1 MSGNTGMFNGQPLI
15 RVQDLG
21 KSFGSID
28 VLKGIT
34 VDIHKGDVV
43 FVVGPSGSGKSTFL
57 RCLNLLEE
65 PTSGHIFFEG
75 TDITDSRTDIDKH
88 RQKMGMVFQQFHLFP
103 HLTALENVMFG
114 PIRVRKMSQ
123 AAAREQA
130 LALLERVGLGERAE
144 HYPSELSGGQQQRV
158 AIARAL
164 AVKPKMMLFDEPTS
178 ALDPELRHEVLKVMR
193 SLADEGMTMIIVT
206 HEIGF
211 ARDVASRLI
220 FIDGGTIAEDGPPD
234 ILLNASSNPRLKEFL
249 QHVS

>member
-1 MSGNTGMFNGQPLI
+1 MSMVEFSA
-15 RVQDLG
+15 VA
-21 KSFGSID
+21 KHFGTTQVLHDINLKID
-28 VLKGIT
+28 AGE
-34 VDIHKGDVV
+34 VV
-43 FVVGPSGSGKSTFL
+43 VIIGPSGSGKSTLL
-57 RCLNLLEE
+57 RCINKLEAISSGTLLVA
-65 PTSGHIFFEG
+65 
-75 TDITDSRTDIDKH
+75 
-88 RQKMGMVFQQFHLFP
+88 GMHL
-103 HLTALENVMFG
+103 
-114 PIRVRKMSQ
+114 IRVRKMSQ

-130 LALLERVGLGERAE
+130 LALLERVGLRERAE

>member
-1 MSGNTGMFNGQPLI
+1 MNMVEFNK
-15 RVQDLG
+15 VS
-21 KSFGSID
+21 KNFGTTKVLSDINLKID
-28 VLKGIT
+28 IGE
-34 VDIHKGDVV
+34 VV
-43 FVVGPSGSGKSTFL
+43 VIIGPSGSGKSTLL
-57 RCLNLLEE
+57 RCINKLENISSGTLLVA
-65 PTSGHIFFEG
+65 GMN
-75 TDITDSRTDIDKH
+75 ITDPNTSECDI
-88 RQKMGMVFQQFHLFP
+88 RREVGMVFQQFHLFP

-114 PIRVRKMSQ
+114 PIRVRKQSKT
-123 AAAREQA
+123 AAREQA
-130 LALLERVGLGERAE
+130 LGLLERVGLLERAN

-193 SLADEGMTMIIVT
+193 SLAEEGMTMVIVT

-220 FIDGGTIAEDGPPD
+220 FIDGGTVAEDGLPNN
-234 ILLNASSNPRLKEFL
+234 LLSASSNLRLREFL

>member
-1 MSGNTGMFNGQPLI
+1 MSMVEFSA
-15 RVQDLG
+15 VA
-21 KSFGSID
+21 KHFGTTQVLHDINLKID
-28 VLKGIT
+28 AGE
-34 VDIHKGDVV
+34 VV
-43 FVVGPSGSGKSTFL
+43 VIIGPSGSGKSTLL
-57 RCLNLLEE
+57 RCINKLEE
-65 PTSGHIFFEG
+65 ISSGTLLVAGMHL
-75 TDITDSRTDIDKH
+75 TDPHVNECDI
-88 RQKMGMVFQQFHLFP
+88 RREAGMVFQQFHLFP

-114 PIRVRKMSQ
+114 PIRVRKMSK

-130 LALLERVGLGERAE
+130 LALLERVGLRERAD

-164 AVKPKMMLFDEPTS
+164 ATS

-193 SLADEGMTMIIVT
+193 SLADEGMTMVIVT